1 MINGNY
7 RSIVQFG
14 IGVMLREQML
24 ERNYEKI
31 SLGFYPLRNRF
42 YRIGIKNLISSFR
55 YIANM

>member
-31 SLGFYPLRNRF
+31 SFRLLSTPQSLLP
-42 YRIGIKNLISSFR
+42 YRYKKP
-55 YIANM
+55 YK